1 MTLKISD
8 DIALLAV
15 SVARDEEDPSPDALI
30 CMRLEVESVWER
42 VKRHTQKIY
51 DDYRSDARDEFRL
64 QLVKDLGG
72 ET

>member
-15 SVARDEEDPSPDALI
+15 SVARYEDDPSPDALI

-42 VKRHTQKIY
+42 VRRHTQKTY
-51 DDYRSDARDEFRL
+51 DDFRCEARDEFRL
-64 QLVKDLGG
+64 QLVKDLGW
-72 ET
+72 ES